1 VEECSTFRVRRKRF
15 PAPPP
20 ALYVGAVGSDLEA
33 AAAQWQ
39 TEGWALV
46 PGLVPETDVDGVAG
60 DLERL
65 YAEDTFDDYNRASGV
80 GDGSP
85 DGRRFRGSQ
94 FDGMRGFP
102 QEGCTALND
111 LVVHPRLVEFA
122 RLALA
127 EDDVRIYQA
136 AVWGKWAGAVNYEQ
150 PLHQDTNHT
159 LLPPRMEPGYWHLE
173 SFLYLSDVDDG
184 CAPPRLVPNT
194 RAGVAYEDLYEHE
207 VTATGGRG
215 TLLAYRSDVW
225 HRGTDFAR
233 PDASRFVLV
242 VAFRPAQADWWGY
255 DAFPR
260 LGSDGRFR
268 AFVAGKTPDEL
279 ALFGIPRPGHEF
291 WTEQTVAAM
300 AAKYPGLDITPWRTG
315 LG

>member
-1 VEECSTFRVRRKRF
+1 MAT
-15 PAPPP
+15 
-20 ALYVGAVGSDLEA
+20 DLEA

-46 PGLVPETDVDGVAG
+46 DGLVPEADVDRTAE
-60 DLERL
+60 DLDRL
-65 YAEDTFDDYNRASGV
+65 FGADTFDDYNRARGF

-85 DGRRFRGSQ
+85 EGPQFRGRQ
-94 FDGMRGFP
+94 FEGMRGFP
-102 QEGCTALND
+102 QAGCPALND

-127 EDDVRIYQA
+127 EDDLRIYQA

-159 LLPPRMEPGYWHLE
+159 LLPARMEPGYWHLE
-173 SFLYLSDVDDG
+173 TFLYLSDVDED
-184 CAPPRLVPNT
+184 CAPPRLVPNS
-194 RAGVAYEDLYEHE
+194 RAGVAYEDRYEHE
-207 VTATGGRG
+207 IAATGRRG
-215 TLLAYRSDVW
+215 SLLAYRSDVW
-225 HRGTDFAR
+225 HRGTDFGR

-242 VAFRPAQADWWGY
+242 VAFRPARADWWGY

-260 LGSDGRFR
+260 LGSDGRFS
-268 AFVAGKTPDEL
+268 AFVAGKSPEQL

-291 WTEQTVAAM
+291 WTEQTVEAM
-300 AAKYPGLDITPWRTG
+300 AAKYPGLDVAPWRAA
-315 LG
+315 LR